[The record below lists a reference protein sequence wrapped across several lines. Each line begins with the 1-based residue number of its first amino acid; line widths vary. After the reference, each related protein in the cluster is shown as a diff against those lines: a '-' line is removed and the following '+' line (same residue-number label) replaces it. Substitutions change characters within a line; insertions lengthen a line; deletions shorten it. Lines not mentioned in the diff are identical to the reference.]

1 MQTLPLSQLGFEEC
15 FMSPSYLTCF
25 NLFFQLVAK
34 QCANAWSR
42 AQMWLPQTWFSGSA
56 APCTGKLRHLYQAE
70 KLADSQR
77 CFQHLKAVF
86 ANFEKEIGE
95 FMKLSWYDQFLT
107 PEDEA
112 DGVADHAGDGV
123 DEDVKREVSAYVSK
137 GLIMRLCT
145 KLAKGHFEL
154 SLCKISTLV
163 CT

>member
-1 MQTLPLSQLGFEEC
+1 MLGQEHKCGFRK
-15 FMSPSYLTCF
+15 P
-25 NLFFQLVAK
+25 
-34 QCANAWSR
+34 
-42 AQMWLPQTWFSGSA
+42 GSVV
-56 APCTGKLRHLYQAE
+56 PLRHAQGNFDISIRL
-70 KLADSQR
+70 KSLLIRKDV
-77 CFQHLKAVF
+77 FQHLKAVF

-123 DEDVKREVSAYVSK
+123 DEDVKQEVSAYVSK
-137 GLIMRLCT
+137 GLIMRLCA

>member
-1 MQTLPLSQLGFEEC
+1 MLGQEHNCGFRK
-15 FMSPSYLTCF
+15 P
-25 NLFFQLVAK
+25 
-34 QCANAWSR
+34 
-42 AQMWLPQTWFSGSA
+42 GSVV
-56 APCTGKLRHLYQAE
+56 PLRHAQGNFDISIRL
-70 KLADSQR
+70 KSLLIRKDV
-77 CFQHLKAVF
+77 FQHLKAVF